1 MRNKIRRGEDTGPRA
16 RGGKG
21 GERRG
26 GGWAEAKGDEPGPG
40 RGITSCRR
48 RRRMVVALWKDI
60 KE

>member
-21 GERRG
+21 GERSG
-26 GGWAEAKGDEPGPG
+26 GEEPGPG